1 MEIAISE
8 RNKNA
13 AQYFIP
19 QTAQRYEF
27 YTIFFKVCHK
37 YNIDWATA
45 TPKERAFA
53 EEITRVTYEHQVAV
67 KEGRSLTTVRAA
79 FEA

>member
-1 MEIAISE
+1 MDVMKRK

-13 AQYFIP
+13 AQYFRP
-19 QTAQRYEF
+19 QTTQRDEF
-27 YTIFFKVCHK
+27 YNIFFKVCRK
-37 YNIDWATA
+37 YNIDWETA

-53 EEITRVTYEHQVAV
+53 EEITRVTYEHQLAV
-67 KEGRSLTTVRAA
+67 KEGRSLATVRAA